1 MPGVVAYEPD
11 QPTNQ
16 RREGDIGGVGGQGG
30 GGGAEISG
38 VECLLLVGFLSQFSG
53 VHRADQTPSGQLE
66 CSGAG
71 GGVDGGP
78 VGLMLPPTLM
88 GGWVRAEH

>member
-1 MPGVVAYEPD
+1 MSL
-11 QPTNQ
+11 TNQ
-16 RREGDIGGVGGQGG
+16 LREGDIGGVGGQGG

-38 VECLLLVGFLSQFSG
+38 VECLLLVGFFSQLSG

-71 GGVDGGP
+71 GAQWG
-78 VGLMLPPTLM
+78 
-88 GGWVRAEH
+88 

>member
-1 MPGVVAYEPD
+1 MSL
-11 QPTNQ
+11 TNQ

-30 GGGAEISG
+30 GGRAEISG

-66 CSGAG
+66 CCGA
-71 GGVDGGP
+71 GGP